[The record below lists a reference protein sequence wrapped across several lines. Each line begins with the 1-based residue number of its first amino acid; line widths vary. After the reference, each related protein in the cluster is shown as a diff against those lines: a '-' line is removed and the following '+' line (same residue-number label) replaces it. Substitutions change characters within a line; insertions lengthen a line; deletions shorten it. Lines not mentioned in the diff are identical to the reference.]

1 MKIRFLF
8 AWYDFWIGAFWE
20 RRHRRL
26 YLLPLPCVGIMIQ
39 FKPKVCVLSPGN
51 YCTEVRSD
59 PDGYCEVCKA
69 LHAEFELRRSLL
81 GTARLGGGDDQAG
94 ER

>member
-26 YLLPLPCVGIMIQ
+26 YLLPLPMLGIVIQ

-51 YCTEVRSD
+51 YCTEVRITEE
-59 PDGYCEVCKA
+59 YCEVCKA
-69 LHAEFELRRSLL
+69 KYPEPYFEFGRS
-81 GTARLGGGDDQAG
+81 RLGGGDDQTGA
-94 ER
+94 R